1 MIGCSKTIERLHDMN
16 PKGIRLDVSESQ
28 KKNKRK
34 KKKIKKDKIKVVV
47 KTSNGINPHT
57 STTNGSYDLIV

>member
-34 KKKIKKDKIKVVV
+34 KKENKKR
-47 KTSNGINPHT
+47 
-57 STTNGSYDLIV
+57 

>member
-16 PKGIRLDVSESQ
+16 PKWIRLDVSESQ

-34 KKKIKKDKIKVVV
+34 KKENKKR
-47 KTSNGINPHT
+47 
-57 STTNGSYDLIV
+57 

>member
-34 KKKIKKDKIKVVV
+34 KRKEKKIKLRSSSRRAMV
-47 KTSNGINPHT
+47 
-57 STTNGSYDLIV
+57 